1 MGLLIQHGEIV
12 TATERRVADLYVD
25 DGRILEI
32 GDGLAKRSARDQ
44 VLDAGGRYVFP
55 GFVDPHVHME
65 LPVAGT
71 ISADDFETGTAAG
84 VAGGTTTILD
94 FVVPERGQ
102 PLRDAL
108 RDWRGRARGAVADYA
123 FHVGISG
130 WHEGMAGEMRAM
142 VAEEGI
148 PSFKVLMAYK
158 GTLMVDDGELFQ
170 VMKHAAR
177 LGAVVLVHAENGEA
191 VAALQRELRARG
203 DLGPEFHPLS
213 RPSCLEGEAT
223 HRALVLAKLHGT
235 EVYVVH
241 MTCREAVEALERARA
256 AGARCYGE
264 TSPQYQ
270 QRDDT
275 VFARP
280 DIEAAAFVCS
290 PPLRPAG
297 QGHQG
302 ALWHGLTTGTLDTVG
317 TDHCPF
323 TMEQKRLGQDDF
335 TRIPGGLPGIEDRLA
350 LLYTYGVCEGRFDL
364 NRLVAIGSANA
375 ARIFGLWPRKGEIA
389 VGSDADLVLYDPGG
403 TSVRSARTHHS
414 RCDRNPYEGM
424 TVRGRATHVV
434 VNGRVAFADGKLD
447 VERGAG
453 RYLARAPRVAPG
465 PLPPHAVE
473 MGRIG

>member
-12 TATERRVADLYVD
+12 TATQRRVADLYVD

-32 GDGLAKRSARDQ
+32 GERLAKRAARDE
-44 VLDAGGRYVFP
+44 VLDADGRYVFP

-71 ISADDFETGTAAG
+71 VSADDFETGTASG

-94 FVVPERGQ
+94 FVTPARGQ
-102 PLRDAL
+102 PLLEAL
-108 RDWRGRARGAVADYA
+108 RDWHERARHAVVDYG
-123 FHVGISG
+123 FHMGISG
-130 WHEGMAGEMRAM
+130 WHDGMADQMRAV
-142 VAEEGI
+142 VAEHGI

-177 LGAVVLVHAENGEA
+177 LGAMVLVHAENGEA
-191 VAALQRELRARG
+191 VAALQQELRARG

-223 HRALVLAKLHGT
+223 NRALVLAKLHGT

-241 MTCREAVEALERARA
+241 MTCREAVEALERARG
-256 AGARCYGE
+256 AGERCYGE
-264 TSPQYQ
+264 TCPQYLLL
-270 QRDDT
+270 DDT

-280 DIEAAAFVCS
+280 DFEAAAYVCS

-297 QGHQG
+297 QGHQA
-302 ALWHGLTTGTLDTVG
+302 ALWHGLAGGTLDTVG

-323 TMEQKRLGQDDF
+323 TMEQKRLGMDDF
-335 TRIPGGLPGIEDRLA
+335 TRIPGGIPGIEDRLA
-350 LLYTYGVCEGRFDL
+350 LLYTYGVAEGRFDL
-364 NRLVAIGSANA
+364 QRLVAIGSTNA
-375 ARIFGLWPRKGEIA
+375 ARIFGLYPRKGEIA
-389 VGSDADLVLYDPGG
+389 VGSDADLVLYDPRG

-424 TVRGRATHVV
+424 QVRGRITHVV
-434 VNGRVAFADGKLD
+434 VNGRICFADGQLA

-453 RYLARAPRVAPG
+453 RYLSRAPRIVPG
-465 PLPPHAVE
+465 PLPRGAAE

>member
-25 DGRILEI
+25 DGRILAI
-32 GDGLAKRSARDQ
+32 GARLEPRSANDR

-55 GFVDPHVHME
+55 GFVDPHVHMA

-71 ISADDFETGTAAG
+71 VSADDFATGTASG

-102 PLRDAL
+102 PLSEAL
-108 RDWRGRARGAVADYA
+108 RAWRERARGAVTDYG
-123 FHVGISG
+123 FHMGVSG
-130 WHEGMAGEMRAM
+130 WHEGVAAEMRAM
-142 VAEEGI
+142 VEEQGI

-191 VAALQRELRARG
+191 VAALQQELRARG

-213 RPSCLEGEAT
+213 RPSSLEGEAT

-235 EVYVVH
+235 EVYIVH
-241 MTCREAVEALERARA
+241 MTCREAVEALERARS
-256 AGARCYGE
+256 AGERCYGE
-264 TSPQYQ
+264 TCPQYLLL
-270 QRDDT
+270 DDT
-275 VFARP
+275 VFAKP
-280 DIEAAAFVCS
+280 DFEAAAYVCS

-302 ALWHGLTTGTLDTVG
+302 ALWRGLATGTLDTVG

-323 TMEQKRLGQDDF
+323 TMEQKRLGLGDF

-350 LLYTYGVCEGRFDL
+350 LLYTYGVGEGRFDL
-364 NRLVAIGSANA
+364 NRLVAIGSTNP
-375 ARIFGLWPRKGEIA
+375 ARIFGLYPRKGEIA
-389 VGSDADLVLYDPGG
+389 VGSDADLVLYDPAG

-424 TVRGRATHVV
+424 TVKGRVTPVV

-447 VERGAG
+447 VEPGAG
-453 RYLARAPRVAPG
+453 RYLARAPRVTPG
-465 PLPPHAVE
+465 RLPPSATA